1 MIDPNWSVID
11 LDPRTWRSLGRFI
24 DVPQYMRTAQPGEH
38 GLFVLHDAGRPLR
51 VFDSRAGLRADL
63 GIDRVD
69 DPRLLAHSLFETGEW
84 DRVHVIDKRHLAGV
98 ARRAQ
103 TIENRALHLDAYY
116 RRVFQLMWQDP
127 TGYASVPPHLGD
139 WNGFTYGGV
148 QRFLNGL
155 PPAASLALGVFAGEA
170 LSIGLILEVHAG
182 VIQRVT
188 TFEALETL
196 PAEPRLSAG
205 FMGQLWAGLEQRF
218 APAAA
223 ALLYTAAGF
232 DAWIAAADKT
242 EALQQALQS
251 GQAMLRL
258 PAAPDPG

>member
-11 LDPRTWRSLGRFI
+11 LDPRTWRNLGRFI
-24 DVPQYMRTAQPGEH
+24 DVPQYLRTAQPDEH

-63 GIDRVD
+63 GIGRVD

-116 RRVFQLMWQDP
+116 RRVFELMWQDP
-127 TGYASVPPHLGD
+127 TGYASVPPHPGD

-148 QRFLNGL
+148 LRFLDGL
-155 PPAASLALGVFAGEA
+155 PSAASLALGVFEGET
-170 LSIGLILEVHAG
+170 LSIGLIVEARAG
-182 VIQRVT
+182 VLQRVT
-188 TFEALETL
+188 TFEALDLT
-196 PAEPRLSAG
+196 PGEPRLSAD
-205 FMGQLWAGLEQRF
+205 FMGQLWASLGQRF
-218 APAAA
+218 AAPAV

-232 DAWIAAADKT
+232 ESWISAADKS
-242 EALQQALQS
+242 ESLQQALQA
-251 GQAMLRL
+251 GAALLRL
-258 PAAPDPG
+258 RAAPDPG